1 MRMKREYPA
10 KMPGTPKRA
19 LFGDMA
25 ADPAEWQEAKSKT
38 DKEPQGSDV
47 AEQQAG
53 PPEDLKV
60 VVSIREGRATIG
72 VQRPSSDPH
81 IESFDEPDPSELVR
95 EVSAVIER
103 ASARWEEAPKYPA
116 HARPASP
123 ARRRRDR
130 AGGCHQDGRMYR
142 GFLHF
147 GLEPGEA
154 PRDRTGWKCAPWFGS
169 VLGPQWRSNPLV
181 SISGALS
188 RFRDDTCHAVGT
200 APAPPASV
208 TVAVRVGGRSRGS
221 ARGGVGRH

>member
-1 MRMKREYPA
+1 
-10 KMPGTPKRA
+10 
-19 LFGDMA
+19 MA

-38 DKEPQGSDV
+38 DNEPQGSDV

-103 ASARWEEAPKYPA
+103 ARARWEEAPKYPA

-181 SISGALS
+181 SISWAFSGRHVPCSGNGAS
-188 RFRDDTCHAVGT
+188 
-200 APAPPASV
+200 APSQ
-208 TVAVRVGGRSRGS
+208 RHCRCSSGRSVPRKCERRSWS
-221 ARGGVGRH
+221 ALDADLCKTGAATV